1 MNPILNAIC
10 WLLALMAVPMA
21 IGGFLMIGLMAYEDA
36 RRQYRIWRERRR
48 WRKWMGSSAL
58 VVYKGM
64 PISPPLEDDADR
76 H

>member
-21 IGGFLMIGLMAYEDA
+21 IGGFLMIGLMVYEDLHK
-36 RRQYRIWRERRR
+36 QYRIWR
-48 WRKWMGSSAL
+48 AH
-58 VVYKGM
+58 
-64 PISPPLEDDADR
+64 R